1 MNARTLMLAGALLGL
16 AGCGDVDRD
25 GTAPHPTD
33 PTLITESGPL
43 SLAPRVDV
51 RGVEDVFDVLEVTR
65 LRFDAELFVLPEESN
80 ADNTG
85 AVVTLAVDVADG
97 EAVTELVDGDLT
109 LAADGRYRVL
119 LRIAPLDD
127 GISVNVDGAF
137 AAPEPV
143 RGKGEPAPTPAEP
156 APTPAEPAPTPAE
169 PAPTPA
175 EPAPTPAEPGWGHSG
190 DDFEPCD
197 TPGLPSAEPA
207 PTPAEPAPTPAR
219 TKEGLPGVDPGDTRD
234 SGAPVSVSSREAYEF
249 YVGVVEILPG
259 DTELVI
265 TWDVRPWLRSLLADP
280 LGITVEET
288 DDIPGAPGAFQGLGA
303 QFLLIAQ

>member
-1 MNARTLMLAGALLGL
+1 MNARSLMLAGALLGL

-25 GTAPHPTD
+25 DPTTLPTD
-33 PTLITESGPL
+33 PTFATADGPL

-51 RGVEDVFDVLEVTR
+51 RGIEDVFDVLEVTH
-65 LRFDAELFVLPEESN
+65 LSFDAELFVLPVDPSSAN
-80 ADNTG
+80 PGT
-85 AVVTLAVDVADG
+85 VVTLRVEVADG
-97 EAVTELVDGDLT
+97 EAHTEALGGEVMLET
-109 LAADGRYRVL
+109 DGRYRVL

-137 AAPEPV
+137 AGPEAE
-143 RGKGEPAPTPAEP
+143 RNKAEPAPTPAEP

-175 EPAPTPAEPGWGHSG
+175 EPAPTPAEP
-190 DDFEPCD
+190 
-197 TPGLPSAEPA
+197 A

-219 TKEGLPGVDPGDTRD
+219 AKAGLPGIDPGHTRN
-234 SGAPVSVSSREAYEF
+234 SGAPVSVASREAFEF

-265 TWDVRPWLRSLLADP
+265 TWDVRSWLRSLLADP
-280 LGITVEET
+280 LGISLEDTGDV
-288 DDIPGAPGAFQGLGA
+288 PGVPGSFQDLDA
-303 QFLLIAQ
+303 QFGLIAQ